1 MLNKM
6 KIINNLNKRCE
17 IGNIFDDI
25 VNSKFN
31 LNNEIFGL
39 KIDIKIV
46 INSILDL
53 DKIYIILTE
62 QNSEEEINYE
72 LNNIYSEENQS
83 ISLEKIFD
91 DSKNIYL
98 YQHHQGKNYD
108 GGLLIPVKNAPGKYN
123 LFIVQ
128 SSIKKNKKFSLKQIM
143 NDFKIIKKNLYE
155 YFGVEIY
162 EGYFSYIL
170 YFEEK
175 DMATVY
181 HCQENNIGYFFYSY
195 NLDKFVDDNGKE
207 IQTFLN
213 EIYLINKNSNF
224 IKIENFRKN
233 YINLVKNLFPKL
245 KYDSDEQKQV
255 SHSQSEK
262 NNNTN
267 LCIGKK
273 VFLSSFINE
282 KENKK
287 IKFQNLKNLNICL
300 RKKITELFISNSD
313 GLIEDLDFKKCK
325 SYDKLIEILKDQNN
339 ILIEKLNEL
348 IGIKSIDEEATS
360 EEEELKIKKA
370 LKYNKLP
377 KKIKSSI

>member
-1 MLNKM
+1 M
-6 KIINNLNKRCE
+6 
-17 IGNIFDDI
+17 
-25 VNSKFN
+25 
-31 LNNEIFGL
+31 
-39 KIDIKIV
+39 
-46 INSILDL
+46 
-53 DKIYIILTE
+53 
-62 QNSEEEINYE
+62 
-72 LNNIYSEENQS
+72 
-83 ISLEKIFD
+83 
-91 DSKNIYL
+91 
-98 YQHHQGKNYD
+98 
-108 GGLLIPVKNAPGKYN
+108 
-123 LFIVQ
+123 
-128 SSIKKNKKFSLKQIM
+128 
-143 NDFKIIKKNLYE
+143 
-155 YFGVEIY
+155 
-162 EGYFSYIL
+162 
-170 YFEEK
+170 
-175 DMATVY
+175 
-181 HCQENNIGYFFYSY
+181 
-195 NLDKFVDDNGKE
+195 
-207 IQTFLN
+207 
-213 EIYLINKNSNF
+213 
-224 IKIENFRKN
+224 
-233 YINLVKNLFPKL
+233 KNLFPKL

-300 RKKITELFISNSD
+300 RKKITELFPSNSD

>member
-1 MLNKM
+1 MF
-6 KIINNLNKRCE
+6 C
-17 IGNIFDDI
+17 
-25 VNSKFN
+25 
-31 LNNEIFGL
+31 
-39 KIDIKIV
+39 
-46 INSILDL
+46 
-53 DKIYIILTE
+53 ILTE

-195 NLDKFVDDNGKE
+195 NLDKFFDDNGKE

-300 RKKITELFISNSD
+300 RKKITELFPSNSD

-325 SYDKLIEILKDQNN
+325 SYDKLIEILKDQ
-339 ILIEKLNEL
+339 
-348 IGIKSIDEEATS
+348 EATS